1 MEGWSGKSLE
11 LNELNIKKNDNMA
24 ESKYSEDVRQ
34 HLSFIQNVITRM
46 NSNSFSMK
54 GWMVAIVSAL
64 AAVYASDSLNSYGYL
79 YFVVG
84 IPVVLIFCGL
94 DAYYLKMEKQYRD
107 LYDKVLSNPLNTD
120 FDMNASVFNRT
131 LWSAFRSPSV
141 WILYVSVLL
150 LLLTAIII
158 LI

>member
-1 MEGWSGKSLE
+1 
-11 LNELNIKKNDNMA
+11 MA

-34 HLSFIQNVITRM
+34 HLSFIQGVITRM

-64 AAVYASDSLNSYGYL
+64 AAVYASDAANPCGYI
-79 YFVVG
+79 YFAIA

-107 LYDKVLSNPLNTD
+107 LYNEVLANPETTD
-120 FDMNASVFNRT
+120 FNMNASGFKRT
-131 LWSAFRSPSV
+131 LWQAFCSPSV
-141 WILYVSVLL
+141 WILYMFVIVLL
-150 LLLTAIII
+150 VVAIII
-158 LI
+158 LK

>member
-1 MEGWSGKSLE
+1 
-11 LNELNIKKNDNMA
+11 MA

-34 HLSFIQNVITRM
+34 HLSFIQGVITRM

-64 AAVYASDSLNSYGYL
+64 AAVYASDAANPCGYI
-79 YFVVG
+79 YFAIA

-107 LYDKVLSNPLNTD
+107 LYNEVLANPETTD
-120 FDMNASVFNRT
+120 FNMNASGFKRT
-131 LWSAFRSPSV
+131 LWQAFCFPSV
-141 WILYVSVLL
+141 WILYIFVIVLL
-150 LLLTAIII
+150 VVAIII
-158 LI
+158 LK

>member
-1 MEGWSGKSLE
+1 MV
-11 LNELNIKKNDNMA
+11 

-34 HLSFIQNVITRM
+34 HLSFIQGVITRM

-64 AAVYASDSLNSYGYL
+64 AAVYASDSSNLCGYM

-94 DAYYLKMEKQYRD
+94 DAYYLKMEKQYRA
-107 LYDKVLSNPLNTD
+107 LYNKVRSKPEDTD
-120 FDMNASVFNRT
+120 FSMDASGFKKT
-131 LWSAFRSPSV
+131 MWQAFKSPSV
-141 WILYVSVLL
+141 WILYASVLVL
-150 LLLTAIII
+150 LVTAIVI
-158 LI
+158 LR